1 MSISSSKHC
10 FCYLGNYLCTM
21 KIEEA
26 INTKFISEQQKA
38 IVNIRYTSNWL
49 SGIQNSF
56 MKKYDLTMPQFN
68 VLRILRGAK
77 ESINVQKIKDRM
89 VEKSP
94 NLTRLI
100 DKLESKQFLSRSNA
114 SNDKRTILVSITA
127 EGLNV
132 LDRID
137 IDLKNEDFFNLNLSD
152 QEANTLSNLLD
163 KVRNT

>member
-1 MSISSSKHC
+1 
-10 FCYLGNYLCTM
+10 M

-49 SGIQNSF
+49 SSIQNSF

-77 ESINVQKIKDRM
+77 GSINVQTIKDRM

-100 DKLESKQFLSRSNA
+100 DKLESKQFLSRSNS
-114 SNDKRTILVSITA
+114 SNDKRTILVTITN
-127 EGLNV
+127 EGLDV
-132 LDRID
+132 LNRID
-137 IDLKNEDFFNLNLSD
+137 IDLKNEDFFNLSLSD
-152 QEANTLSNLLD
+152 DEANTLSSLLD
-163 KVRNT
+163 KVRNKQTTK

>member
-1 MSISSSKHC
+1 M
-10 FCYLGNYLCTM
+10 N
-21 KIEEA
+21 IEEA

-77 ESINVQKIKDRM
+77 ESINVQKVKDRM

-100 DKLESKQFLSRSNA
+100 DKLESKNFLSRSNS

-163 KVRNT
+163 KIRNT

>member
-1 MSISSSKHC
+1 
-10 FCYLGNYLCTM
+10 M

-49 SGIQNSF
+49 SSIQNSF

-77 ESINVQKIKDRM
+77 GSINVQTIKDRM

-100 DKLESKQFLSRSNA
+100 DKLESKQFLSRSNS
-114 SNDKRTILVSITA
+114 SNDKRTILVTITN
-127 EGLNV
+127 EGLDV
-132 LDRID
+132 LNRID
-137 IDLKNEDFFNLNLSD
+137 IDLKNEDFFNLSLSD
-152 QEANTLSNLLD
+152 DEADTLSSLLD
-163 KVRNT
+163 TVRNK

>member
-1 MSISSSKHC
+1 
-10 FCYLGNYLCTM
+10 M

-114 SNDKRTILVSITA
+114 SNDKRTILVSITP

>member
-1 MSISSSKHC
+1 
-10 FCYLGNYLCTM
+10 M

-49 SGIQNSF
+49 SSIQNSF

-77 ESINVQKIKDRM
+77 GSINVQTIKDRM

-100 DKLESKQFLSRSNA
+100 DKLESKQFLSRSNS
-114 SNDKRTILVSITA
+114 SNDKRTILVTY
-127 EGLNV
+127 
-132 LDRID
+132 
-137 IDLKNEDFFNLNLSD
+137 
-152 QEANTLSNLLD
+152 
-163 KVRNT
+163 

>member
-1 MSISSSKHC
+1 
-10 FCYLGNYLCTM
+10 M

-49 SGIQNSF
+49 SSIQNSF

-77 ESINVQKIKDRM
+77 GSINVQTIKDRM

-100 DKLESKQFLSRSNA
+100 DKLESKQFLSRSNS
-114 SNDKRTILVSITA
+114 SNDKRTILVTITN
-127 EGLNV
+127 EGLDV
-132 LDRID
+132 LNRID
-137 IDLKNEDFFNLNLSD
+137 IDLKNEDFFNLSLSD
-152 QEANTLSNLLD
+152 DEANTLSSLLD
-163 KVRNT
+163 KVRNK

>member
-1 MSISSSKHC
+1 
-10 FCYLGNYLCTM
+10 M

-49 SGIQNSF
+49 SSIQNSF

-77 ESINVQKIKDRM
+77 GSINVQTIKDRM

-100 DKLESKQFLSRSNA
+100 DKLESKQFLSRSNS
-114 SNDKRTILVSITA
+114 SNDKRTILVTITN
-127 EGLNV
+127 EGLDV
-132 LDRID
+132 LNRID
-137 IDLKNEDFFNLNLSD
+137 IDLKNEDFFNLSLSD
-152 QEANTLSNLLD
+152 DEANTLSSLLD
-163 KVRNT
+163 KVRNKQTNKLLNKT

>member
-1 MSISSSKHC
+1 
-10 FCYLGNYLCTM
+10 M

-49 SGIQNSF
+49 SSIQNSF

-77 ESINVQKIKDRM
+77 GSINVQTIKDRM

-100 DKLESKQFLSRSNA
+100 DKLESKQFLSRSNS
-114 SNDKRTILVSITA
+114 SNDKRTILVTITN
-127 EGLNV
+127 EGLDV
-132 LDRID
+132 LNRID
-137 IDLKNEDFFNLNLSD
+137 IYLKNEDFFNLSLSD
-152 QEANTLSNLLD
+152 DEDNTLSSLLD
-163 KVRNT
+163 KVRNK

>member
-1 MSISSSKHC
+1 
-10 FCYLGNYLCTM
+10 M

-49 SGIQNSF
+49 SSIQNSF

-77 ESINVQKIKDRM
+77 ESINVQTIKDRM

-114 SNDKRTILVSITA
+114 SNDKRTILVTITN
-127 EGLNV
+127 EGLDV
-132 LDRID
+132 LNRID
-137 IDLKNEDFFNLNLSD
+137 IDLKNEDFFNLSLSD
-152 QEANTLSNLLD
+152 DEADTLSSLLD
-163 KVRNT
+163 KVRNK

>member
-1 MSISSSKHC
+1 
-10 FCYLGNYLCTM
+10 M

-49 SGIQNSF
+49 SSIQNSF

-77 ESINVQKIKDRM
+77 GSINVQTIKDRM

-114 SNDKRTILVSITA
+114 SNDKRTILVTITN
-127 EGLNV
+127 EGLDV
-132 LDRID
+132 LNRID
-137 IDLKNEDFFNLNLSD
+137 IDLKNEDFFNLSLSD
-152 QEANTLSNLLD
+152 DEANTLSSLLD
-163 KVRNT
+163 KVRNK

>member
-1 MSISSSKHC
+1 
-10 FCYLGNYLCTM
+10 M

-49 SGIQNSF
+49 SSIQNSF

-77 ESINVQKIKDRM
+77 GSINVQTIKDRM

-100 DKLESKQFLSRSNA
+100 DKLESKQFLSRSNS
-114 SNDKRTILVSITA
+114 SNDKRTILVTITN
-127 EGLNV
+127 EGLDV
-132 LDRID
+132 LNRID
-137 IDLKNEDFFNLNLSD
+137 IDLKNEDFFNLSLSD
-152 QEANTLSNLLD
+152 DEANTLSSLLD
-163 KVRNT
+163 KVRNKQTNKQTTK

>member
-1 MSISSSKHC
+1 
-10 FCYLGNYLCTM
+10 M

-77 ESINVQKIKDRM
+77 ESINVQTIKDRM

-114 SNDKRTILVSITA
+114 SNDKRTILVTITN
-127 EGLNV
+127 EGLDV
-132 LDRID
+132 LNRID
-137 IDLKNEDFFNLNLSD
+137 IDLKNEDFFNLSLSD
-152 QEANTLSNLLD
+152 DEADTLSSLLD
-163 KVRNT
+163 KVRNK

>member
-1 MSISSSKHC
+1 M
-10 FCYLGNYLCTM
+10 N
-21 KIEEA
+21 IEEA

-77 ESINVQKIKDRM
+77 ESINVQKVKDRM

-100 DKLESKQFLSRSNA
+100 DKLESKNFLSRSNA
-114 SNDKRTILVSITA
+114 SNDKRAILVSITA

-163 KVRNT
+163 KIRNT

>member
-1 MSISSSKHC
+1 M
-10 FCYLGNYLCTM
+10 
-21 KIEEA
+21 
-26 INTKFISEQQKA
+26 
-38 IVNIRYTSNWL
+38 
-49 SGIQNSF
+49 
-56 MKKYDLTMPQFN
+56 
-68 VLRILRGAK
+68 
-77 ESINVQKIKDRM
+77 
-89 VEKSP
+89 
-94 NLTRLI
+94 I

-114 SNDKRTILVSITA
+114 SNDKRTILVSITP

>member
-1 MSISSSKHC
+1 M
-10 FCYLGNYLCTM
+10 N
-21 KIEEA
+21 IEEA

-77 ESINVQKIKDRM
+77 ESINVQKVKDRM

-100 DKLESKQFLSRSNA
+100 DKLESKNFLSRSNA